1 MDDGLLPATQ
11 NRVAALEYRVRVLE
25 KYLDTLGTPLWRRIL
40 FRLDGWGPW
49 YRMREKPAWRPWRRW
64 YTS

>member
-11 NRVAALEYRVRVLE
+11 NRVAALEQRIRFLE
-25 KYLDTLGTPLWRRIL
+25 KQIDTLGTPLWRRVL

-49 YRMREKPAWRPWRRW
+49 YRVAPAPAWRPWRRW
-64 YTS
+64 FTS